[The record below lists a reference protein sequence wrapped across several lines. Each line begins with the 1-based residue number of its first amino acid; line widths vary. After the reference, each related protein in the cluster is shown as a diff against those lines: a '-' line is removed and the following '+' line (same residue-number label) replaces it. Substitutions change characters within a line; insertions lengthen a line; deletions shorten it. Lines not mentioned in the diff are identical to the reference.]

1 MTKNQLNRLQ
11 NKHSEM
17 SKQVDM
23 VEKNRNTNRTAE
35 SKIQLND
42 LKKQKLLL
50 RDQIEKAK
58 LDG

>member
-23 VEKNRNTNRTAE
+23 LEKNRNTNRTTE